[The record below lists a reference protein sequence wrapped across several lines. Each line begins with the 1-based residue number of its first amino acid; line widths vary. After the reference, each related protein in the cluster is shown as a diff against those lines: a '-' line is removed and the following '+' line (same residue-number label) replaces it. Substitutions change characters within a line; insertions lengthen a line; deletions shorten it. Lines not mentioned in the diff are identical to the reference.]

1 MSEDVTSWATLVGR
15 WNLGDEGSATYLGR
29 QADEREYGTVLSNI
43 RISGGTIR
51 AFAEPTEA
59 GAVITTYASARLHLD
74 KLPQDRFWSTLA
86 GKELRFFR
94 FKWRGKK
101 LLQIELN
108 EDE

>member
-1 MSEDVTSWATLVGR
+1 MTVQDV
-15 WNLGDEGSATYLGR
+15 GDAIHG
-29 QADEREYGTVLSNI
+29 
-43 RISGGTIR
+43 
-51 AFAEPTEA
+51 
-59 GAVITTYASARLHLD
+59 LD
-74 KLPQDRFWSTLA
+74 GDVEIMFGSTLA

>member
-1 MSEDVTSWATLVGR
+1 MFDQVQLLVR
-15 WNLGDEGSATYLGR
+15 LTPQMVPL
-29 QADEREYGTVLSNI
+29 I
-43 RISGGTIR
+43 IH
-51 AFAEPTEA
+51 
-59 GAVITTYASARLHLD
+59 ARLPETMQGSNGRATRPAARYANRRGPLTVQDVGDAIHGLD
-74 KLPQDRFWSTLA
+74 GDVEIMFGSTLA

>member
-1 MSEDVTSWATLVGR
+1 MAERQGQPRGMRTRGGGPLTVQDV
-15 WNLGDEGSATYLGR
+15 GDAIHG
-29 QADEREYGTVLSNI
+29 
-43 RISGGTIR
+43 
-51 AFAEPTEA
+51 
-59 GAVITTYASARLHLD
+59 LD
-74 KLPQDRFWSTLA
+74 GDVEIMFGSTLA

>member
-1 MSEDVTSWATLVGR
+1 MAERQGQPRGMRTGGGGPLTVQDV
-15 WNLGDEGSATYLGR
+15 GDAI
-29 QADEREYGTVLSNI
+29 YG
-43 RISGGTIR
+43 
-51 AFAEPTEA
+51 
-59 GAVITTYASARLHLD
+59 LD
-74 KLPQDRFWSTLA
+74 GDVEIMFGSTLA